1 MGGSLLKSRRQWA
14 EKVGRREGSP
24 AVVSRMGSS
33 EGGTAAAGQ
42 LEGRSRAECG
52 HR

>member
-1 MGGSLLKSRRQWA
+1 MGGSLLMNRCQWA

-24 AVVSRMGSS
+24 AVVSRVGST
-33 EGGTAAAGQ
+33 GGGITAAGQ